1 MGKWAY
7 MLALAFII
15 ALNTSNVVDGRAME
29 FLLQP
34 TKLTGV
40 ECIKRFLISDMKMQS
55 LEFVQLIFSLALVQ
69 LFPHGPTLPFKN
81 DGIYPV
87 LLHVGNM

>member
-1 MGKWAY
+1 
-7 MLALAFII
+7 
-15 ALNTSNVVDGRAME
+15 V
-29 FLLQP
+29 LQP